1 MDKLEEL
8 KAALSKVTP
17 SEWKE
22 QERVENQ
29 VGIIA
34 QEVSDISSIPSLSS
48 LDIAS
53 LSIGSSMN
61 IGSGLASGSWTT
73 INTSPSPTYTFSAPG
88 INTITGSSSAG
99 LHVTSDAEFEGDI
112 KWKGRSL
119 GTMLET
125 IEARLSILQPDTA
138 KLEKFE
144 ALKKAYEHYKVL
156 EALCQLPI
164 KEEK

>member
-73 INTSPSPTYTFSAPG
+73 INTSPSPTYIFSAPS

-144 ALKKAYEHYKVL
+144 ALKKAYDHYKL
-156 EALCQLPI
+156 MEKLCHDDPNPA
-164 KEEK
+164 E

>member
-61 IGSGLASGSWTT
+61 IGSGLASGSWT

-144 ALKKAYEHYKVL
+144 ALKKAYDHYKL
-156 EALCQLPI
+156 MEKLCHDDPNPA
-164 KEEK
+164 E

>member
-144 ALKKAYEHYKVL
+144 ALKKAYEHYKL
-156 EALCQLPI
+156 MEKLCHDDPNPA
-164 KEEK
+164 E

>member
-144 ALKKAYEHYKVL
+144 ALKKAYDHYKL
-156 EALCQLPI
+156 MEKLCHDDPNPA
-164 KEEK
+164 E